1 MHKPLVNHVLFRP
14 KASRR
19 SREIFFKHG
28 LQLRLPLALRN
39 MKILSSG
46 GKGFVYKRIVYSRTN
61 RGRKGKT
68 RSRAKHLSS
77 GKESGARMSRRER
90 KEEGKERGE
99 RRKVSE
105 GSFVSPLDLMP
116 HPRNPHPQDYNLVL
130 RGATPTRIHHPAIEI
145 SRHR

>member
-39 MKILSSG
+39 MKIFSSG

-61 RGRKGKT
+61 RGRKRENSFEGET
-68 RSRAKHLSS
+68 PVFPCL

-90 KEEGKERGE
+90 KEEGKE

>member
-61 RGRKGKT
+61 RGRKRENSFEGETPVIGK
-68 RSRAKHLSS
+68 
-77 GKESGARMSRRER
+77 GKRGENVEKREKRRRER
-90 KEEGKERGE
+90 KEKGF
-99 RRKVSE
+99 RRQFRVSS
-105 GSFVSPLDLMP
+105 GPD
-116 HPRNPHPQDYNLVL
+116 
-130 RGATPTRIHHPAIEI
+130 AT
-145 SRHR
+145 S

>member
-28 LQLRLPLALRN
+28 LQLPLALRK
-39 MKILSSG
+39 MKIFSSG

-90 KEEGKERGE
+90 KEEGKER
-99 RRKVSE
+99 RKVSE

>member
-39 MKILSSG
+39 MKIFSSG

-61 RGRKGKT
+61 RGRKRENSFEGE
-68 RSRAKHLSS
+68 HLSS

-90 KEEGKERGE
+90 KEEGKE